1 MTSHHTKQC
10 ECRDRQTSAQP
21 RNASSQ
27 RRQGCGP
34 TSTSLSAPGDRY
46 LPQDSKTIENSFCF
60 KPLKWERLF
69 GPSHETNKDIH
80 KENVRVL
87 MRLQGLLAYPFLLFP
102 ISSCGNA
109 WLCSDLPIWPL
120 FYAFTH
126 MAILW
131 KELFW
136 S

>member
-1 MTSHHTKQC
+1 MSHHTKQC
-10 ECRDRQTSAQP
+10 ECRERQTLAQL
-21 RNASSQ
+21 RNGSSQ
-27 RRQGCGP
+27 GRQGCGP
-34 TSTSLSAPGDRY
+34 TSTPLSDPGDRY
-46 LPQDSKTIENSFCF
+46 LPQDSKTIENSCCV

-69 GPSHETNKDIH
+69 GPSHETNKDIR
-80 KENVRVL
+80 KENIRVL
-87 MRLQGLLAYPFLLFP
+87 MRLQGLLASPFLLFP
-102 ISSCGNA
+102 ISSRGNT
-109 WLCSDLPIWPL
+109 WLCSELPIWPL